1 MYVIALIG
9 IGLVIHG
16 FIMLA
21 FAAFRAR
28 LAWGLA
34 VLFIP
39 FAQVFFPIYHWD
51 YARKPFMTFTF
62 GMAMWLGTAIV
73 FGQGPLDK
81 FWLDQIDLVE
91 SAEQF
96 SSQFR
101 EPKPLSLEERAKK
114 LDNRDLKRTA
124 TKVTAKKSKRFL
136 SEVSI
141 NAANSKRFIGKN
153 VKVTLNNTN
162 VRNGKLVAA
171 EKEKITLQYVIGGRA
186 IGSMTYEIAY
196 HDISMVEEVDY

>member
-9 IGLVIHG
+9 IGLVLHG

-28 LAWGLA
+28 AAWGLA

-39 FAQVFFPIYHWD
+39 FAQVFFPIYHWN

-96 SSQFR
+96 SNKLL

-114 LDNRDLKRTA
+114 LDNRALKNASANTA
-124 TKVTAKKSKRFL
+124 SKKSKQFIKT
-136 SEVSI
+136 VSL
-141 NAANSKRFIGKN
+141 NATNSKQFIGKN
-153 VKVTLNNTN
+153 VKVTLSNKK
-162 VRNGKLVAA
+162 VRNGKVVSA
-171 EKEKITLQYVIGGRA
+171 EKDKLTLQYVIDGRA
-186 IGSMTYEIAY
+186 IGSMTFKIEYK
-196 HDISMVEEVDY
+196 DISMLEEVNY